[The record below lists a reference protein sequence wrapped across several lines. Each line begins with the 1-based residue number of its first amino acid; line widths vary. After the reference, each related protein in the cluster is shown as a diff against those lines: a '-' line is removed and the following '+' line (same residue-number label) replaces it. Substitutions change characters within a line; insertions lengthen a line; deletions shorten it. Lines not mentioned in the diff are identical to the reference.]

1 MVSNNFMEI
10 QIGGG
15 GGSLNLEILRGG
27 GTQAVLEIQVDGGG
41 GSKNHA
47 FCHGGVDFFWNN
59 PLLYSLIVVLIT
71 LHISVLPSLL
81 LNNIIHVFM
90 KATCI
95 PTVCVKLVVISD

>member
-1 MVSNNFMEI
+1 M
-10 QIGGG
+10 
-15 GGSLNLEILRGG
+15 NLEILRGG
-27 GTQAVLEIQVDGGG
+27 GTQAVLEIQVDGG

-81 LNNIIHVFM
+81 LNNIIHIFM
-90 KATCI
+90 KATCM